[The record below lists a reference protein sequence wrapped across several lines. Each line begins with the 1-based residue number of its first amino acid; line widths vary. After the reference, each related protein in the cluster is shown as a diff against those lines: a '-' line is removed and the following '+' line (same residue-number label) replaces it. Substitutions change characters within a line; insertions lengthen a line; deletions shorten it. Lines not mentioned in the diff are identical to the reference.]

1 MTCVSALRSGLIGST
16 SRVLN
21 DSKGCGGVMRV
32 APLGAF
38 AAWRWNPDQIYRSG
52 VELAAIT
59 HGHPDGQHSS
69 GTLAVTVVE
78 LVRGRSLTEALA
90 VVRCL
95 TTARIHEVITV
106 AVSLGETGDL
116 NPDEIEE
123 CLGGGWVGDE
133 AYGIAIAAAVA
144 APDPGTGLL
153 AAVNHWGDSDSTGS
167 ICGNPLGALHG
178 EGMLPTDWLDGAD
191 LVAQVADDLVT
202 ELVIAEREPEPDGWW
217 ERYPAGEPSPFRSL
231 CKKPVTGLFG
241 VSGPLSSHRSSR
253 RRWYRRPSCPRS
265 CR

>member
-78 LVRGRSLTEALA
+78 PVRGRSLTEALA

-116 NPDEIEE
+116 NPDEIEG
-123 CLGGGWVGDE
+123 CLGGGWVGDRRTALPSLPPSPLLTLE
-133 AYGIAIAAAVA
+133 RACWQRRIIGATRI
-144 APDPGTGLL
+144 PPGRSVGTPSERSTAKGC
-153 AAVNHWGDSDSTGS
+153 SRRTGS
-167 ICGNPLGALHG
+167 TAPTSLH
-178 EGMLPTDWLDGAD
+178 
-191 LVAQVADDLVT
+191 
-202 ELVIAEREPEPDGWW
+202 
-217 ERYPAGEPSPFRSL
+217 
-231 CKKPVTGLFG
+231 K
-241 VSGPLSSHRSSR
+241 SR
-253 RRWYRRPSCPRS
+253 MIW
-265 CR
+265 